1 MRSPPFG
8 TTLECAAG
16 LRPGV
21 GHTVG
26 GDALKDSFELERID
40 GGDGFCRL
48 RWAGRLTVLEG
59 GALWRRARQLL
70 RAKPRPG
77 SVLFDLSDIEE
88 VDGGAMALLL
98 QLVAELEAS
107 DVQVEMRGAA
117 GQVAEMLELYR
128 ARPDAA
134 VPLRSR
140 RRGVLDRTGRM
151 AADLVREAQTALGFI
166 GSFLVAV
173 AGIVRRP
180 STANWGDG
188 PAQMQRAGADGLP
201 IVLLIN
207 FLVGPVIAF
216 QGAVSLKQ
224 FGAAIFVA
232 DLVGLSITRELG
244 PLMTAIIVCGRS
256 GAAFAAELGTM
267 KVNEEI
273 DALRTMGFDP
283 LRFLVFPRVLA
294 LILMLPLLTLLADL
308 VALFGGLLVAVGG
321 LELTVSAY
329 VVRLRQAIDA
339 FDVFSGV
346 SKSLVFGLVIALIA
360 CQQGLSASGGAQ
372 GVGRR
377 TTSSVVAGLFAIIVV
392 DSMFTVVMNIFD
404 L

>member
-1 MRSPPFG
+1 MRGDQPQ
-8 TTLECAAG
+8 
-16 LRPGV
+16 V
-21 GHTVG
+21 G
-26 GDALKDSFELERID
+26 FELERVD
-40 GGDGFCRL
+40 HGDGFCRL
-48 RWAGRLTVLEG
+48 RLAGRLTVADG
-59 GALWRRARQLL
+59 GQLWRRAGKLL
-70 RAKPRPG
+70 RPKPRPRH
-77 SVLFDLSDIEE
+77 VQFDLSAVEE
-88 VDGGAMALLL
+88 ADGGAMALLL
-98 QLVAELEAS
+98 QLAAELEAAEAR
-107 DVQVEMRGAA
+107 VELTGATGA
-117 GQVAEMLELYR
+117 VAEMLELYR

-134 VPLRSR
+134 VPLKGR
-140 RRGVLDRTGRM
+140 RRGVLDRTGRV
-151 AADLVREAQTALGFI
+151 AADLVREAQTALGFV
-166 GSFLVAV
+166 GSFLVGV
-173 AGIVRRP
+173 AGTLRRP
-180 STANWGDG
+180 STANWGDAPG
-188 PAQMQRAGADGLP
+188 QMQRAGADGLP

-207 FLVGPVIAF
+207 FLVGLVMAF
-216 QGAVSLKQ
+216 QGAVQLKQ
-224 FGAAIFVA
+224 FGASIFVA

-294 LILMLPLLTLLADL
+294 LVFMLPLLTLLADL
-308 VALFGGLLVAVGG
+308 IALFGGLLVAVGG
-321 LELTVSAY
+321 LELTISAY
-329 VVRLRQAIDA
+329 VVRMRQAIDV

-346 SKSLVFGLVIALIA
+346 SKSVVFGLVIALIA

-392 DSMFTVVMNIFD
+392 DSMFTVVMTIFD